1 MSQRP
6 SLTRGLPLCEPEALP
21 DPGPAPLPARREL
34 SREPHP
40 ASSRQD
46 EALVQLLLQRW
57 QDPESGLDLAE
68 ASSYE
73 VLLSFPSPE
82 QPNQVAIGEVL
93 PSPSPPP
100 TASAQGQGAVGPKG
114 HLRHSLGHAPH
125 PLAPNTALSAVGP
138 AGDIR
143 FSCRQSEE
151 NLTGEQGGPDVL
163 PPYAAYAP
171 PGTPQVGLQY
181 PLPLPGPAAPLPPQ
195 LLPS

>member
-100 TASAQGQGAVGPKG
+100 LPRLRGRELWGPRDTSGTASGMHRIPW
-114 HLRHSLGHAPH
+114 L
-125 PLAPNTALSAVGP
+125 
-138 AGDIR
+138 
-143 FSCRQSEE
+143 
-151 NLTGEQGGPDVL
+151 LT
-163 PPYAAYAP
+163 
-171 PGTPQVGLQY
+171 
-181 PLPLPGPAAPLPPQ
+181 
-195 LLPS
+195 LPSPQWGPLGTSASPVARAKRT